1 MISDQLI
8 ADYERDGFIRIRKF
22 LNAADLAQLK
32 TEIDRYSCRVL
43 PGLPEA
49 DRVMEA
55 DGKSV
60 RNLWRMEKHD
70 RFFDELSKRDG
81 IVSTIGPLVHGKPVL
96 VGAETFNKP
105 AKIGS
110 AVPAHQDNAY
120 FCQMP
125 PDVLTVWIAVDA
137 VTLEN
142 GPIYYVKGTHKLGML
157 PHKPS
162 GVTGNSMG
170 LAEMPQVNESDK
182 FCGTL
187 DPGDALIHHCQI
199 IHYSAPNKSDHP
211 RCGFLLVYRGEHTQ
225 FDQRIKAAYTQAQK
239 K

>member
-1 MISDQLI
+1 MISTQQI
-8 ADYERDGFIRIRKF
+8 ADYQHDGFIRIRKF
-22 LNAADLAQLK
+22 LSADELAQLK
-32 TEIDRYSCRVL
+32 MEIGRYAREVL
-43 PGLPEA
+43 PGLPES
-49 DRVMEA
+49 DRVLEA

-70 RFFDELSKRDG
+70 RFFDEFSKREG
-81 IVSTIGPLVHGKPVL
+81 IVSTVGPLVHGKPVL

-120 FCQMP
+120 FCQSP
-125 PDVLTVWIAVDA
+125 PDVLTVWIAVDP

-142 GPIYYVKGTHKLGML
+142 GPIYYVKGTHQKGML

-170 LAEMPQVNESDK
+170 LTDMPQVNESDR
-182 FCGTL
+182 FRGIL
-187 DPGDALIHHCQI
+187 DPGDALIHHCQT
-199 IHYSAPNKSDHP
+199 IHYSEPNKSDHP

-225 FDQRIKAAYTQAQK
+225 FDQKIRSEYQQAQK